1 MKRITYLFLALSL
14 VSCASADK
22 SKKNELSKVS
32 IEKSL
37 KKGLTKK
44 SEVIKLLGSPE
55 MVNSDSEGEEQWV
68 YSKTAS
74 EWNDMG
80 ANVGLF
86 GASFLSSA
94 LLGTSLD
101 FGGSKGS
108 SSTKTKTLEV
118 YFDKKGILKSYS
130 LSTSKI

>member
-14 VSCASADK
+14 VSCASTNKEKK
-22 SKKNELSKVS
+22 SELSKIS

-37 KKGLTKK
+37 IKGQTKK
-44 SEVIKLLGSPE
+44 SDVIKLLGSPE
-55 MVNSDSEGEEQWV
+55 MVNSDSEGDEQWV

-86 GASFLSSA
+86 GASFLSST

-118 YFDKKGILKSYS
+118 YFDSKGILKSYS